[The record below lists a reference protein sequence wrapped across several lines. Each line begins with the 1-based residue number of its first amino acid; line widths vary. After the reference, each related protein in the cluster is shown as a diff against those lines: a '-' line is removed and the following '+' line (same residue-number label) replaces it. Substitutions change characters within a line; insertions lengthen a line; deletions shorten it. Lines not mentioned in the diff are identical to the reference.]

1 MHWASMIGPLAG
13 GIGLFLLGMWL
24 MTDGLKV
31 AAGPALQRI
40 LAQSTGTRARAFAS
54 GIAITALVQ
63 SSSVVT
69 VAAIG
74 FINAGL
80 LSLNGVL
87 WVLFGANV
95 GTTMTGW
102 LVALAG
108 VDFKIEAIALPLV
121 GVGMV
126 LHLTA
131 QGRRRGALG
140 LALAGFG
147 TLFLGIDVLR
157 DAFSGVG
164 AALDLPAFGGGAL
177 ALIAQ
182 VLTGAAMTVLMQSSS
197 AALAVALTAAQGG
210 VLPLEAAAAVVV
222 GANLGTTVKALLAAI
237 GATPNAKRA
246 ALGHVIFNLLTA
258 AVALLILPWL
268 LAGILALAAA
278 LRLEAGPAPILAL
291 FHTVFNL
298 LGVLLIWPL
307 AARLARFLEGRFRTG
322 EEDRA
327 RPRYLDD
334 SVLAVPELALVA
346 LERELRRMGTLALE
360 LVRRARVAA
369 TPAAALAQ
377 DQQAV
382 AALNRSIATFIARLN
397 RASMAPDTGA
407 RLPQLLRA
415 ARYYEN
421 VAELAAETAAR
432 PMPLLPGR
440 CMELDR
446 FMEAAGILLNDA
458 DPQSGPAPRASAPE
472 RLAALQADYEA
483 AKVALLEAGAHG
495 QLDVAEMDAALDRA
509 SLTRRSVEQSAK
521 GARLLLQL
529 SPQGVSDSAQDGE
542 AGRETA

>member
-177 ALIAQ
+177 ALVAQ

-258 AVALLILPWL
+258 GVALLILPFL
-268 LAGILALAAA
+268 LAGILALGAA
-278 LRLEAGPAPILAL
+278 LRLEAGPAPTLAL

-298 LGVLLIWPL
+298 LGVVLMWPL

-334 SVLAVPELALVA
+334 SVLAVPELALAA
-346 LERELRRMGTLALE
+346 LERELRRMGTLAVE
-360 LVRRARVAA
+360 LVRRARDVA
-369 TPAAALAQ
+369 TPTAALAQ
-377 DQQAV
+377 DQHAV
-382 AALNRSIATFIARLN
+382 VALNRSIATFIARLN

-440 CMELDR
+440 CAELDR
-446 FMEAAGILLNDA
+446 FLEAARILLHDA
-458 DPQSGPAPRASAPE
+458 DPQSGPAPRAAAPE
-472 RLAALQADYEA
+472 RLAALQTDYEA

-509 SLTRRSVEQSAK
+509 SLTRRGVEQATK

-529 SPQGVSDSAQDGE
+529 SPQGVSDSAQHAE
-542 AGRETA
+542 AGHEAA